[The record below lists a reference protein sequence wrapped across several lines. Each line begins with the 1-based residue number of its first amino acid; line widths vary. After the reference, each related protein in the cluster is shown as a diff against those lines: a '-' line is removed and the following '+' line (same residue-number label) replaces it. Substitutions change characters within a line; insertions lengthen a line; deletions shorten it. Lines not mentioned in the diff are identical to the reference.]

1 MKGVKEVDVVKV
13 VGKSHLGEIS
23 FRDKIGLVLEVGGE
37 VEHPDKPFSREPACQ
52 VGFDNLRK
60 QICFPESS
68 LEKLTPQEIYT
79 HYERM
84 LQKIRRI
91 IS

>member
-1 MKGVKEVDVVKV
+1 MEKIEAGDIVKV
-13 VGKSHLGEIS
+13 VGKSHLGETS
-23 FRDKIGLVLEVGGE
+23 FLEKIGLVLEVGGE
-37 VEHPDKPFSREPACQ
+37 VEHPDKLFSREPACQ
-52 VGFDNLRK
+52 VGFDNLGK

-68 LEKLTPQEIYT
+68 LEKLTLQEVYT

-84 LQKIRRI
+84 FQKIREI